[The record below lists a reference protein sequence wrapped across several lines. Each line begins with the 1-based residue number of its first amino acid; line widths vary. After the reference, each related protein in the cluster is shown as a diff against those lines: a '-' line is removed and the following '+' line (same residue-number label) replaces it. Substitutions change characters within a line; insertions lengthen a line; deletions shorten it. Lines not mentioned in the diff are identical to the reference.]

1 MSTSAASSQVRQ
13 LALGD
18 FEHELAQTRRVLER
32 VPDDRFDFK
41 PHPKSFSIGHLATHL
56 ANLPFW
62 LISILSDDEFDL
74 ATVPPTD
81 PATLPTTR
89 DAVLA
94 KFDEN
99 VATVRAAFDAADDE
113 ALLRPWT
120 LRKGEHVVMTV
131 PRAAAIRTIGISHMV
146 HHRGQMT
153 LYLRLLDIPVPGIY
167 GPSADEGNF

>member
-1 MSTSAASSQVRQ
+1 MSTSAAPSQVRQ

-18 FEHELAQTRRVLER
+18 FEQEIAQTRRVLER
-32 VPDDRFDFK
+32 VPDDRFGFK
-41 PHPKSFSIGHLATHL
+41 PHPKSFSLGHLATHL

-62 LISILSDDEFDL
+62 LISILSSDEFDL
-74 ATVPPTD
+74 ATVPPTNPD
-81 PATLPTTR
+81 ELPTAR

-99 VATVRAAFDAADDE
+99 VAAVRSALEAADDD

-120 LRKGEHVVMTV
+120 LRKGEHVVMTI
-131 PRAAAIRTIGISHMV
+131 PRVAAIRTVGISHMV

-153 LYLRLLDIPVPGIY
+153 VYFRLLDVPVPGLY
-167 GPSADEGNF
+167 GPSADEGF